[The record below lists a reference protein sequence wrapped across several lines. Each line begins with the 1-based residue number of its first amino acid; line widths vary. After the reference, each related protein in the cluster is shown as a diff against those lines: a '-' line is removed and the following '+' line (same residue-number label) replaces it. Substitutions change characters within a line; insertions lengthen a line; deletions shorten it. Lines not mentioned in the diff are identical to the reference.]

1 MDFMKM
7 AKEAMA
13 MRSKLGELDKSMKAL
28 IMDIEYKGIK
38 IKVNGKSEI
47 LSIELPQE
55 ALADKAKLEKDIL
68 IAVNDAVK
76 KAQVEMAKQAQSL
89 TKG

>member
-1 MDFMKM
+1 M

-13 MRSKLGELDKSMKAL
+13 MRSKLSELDKAMKTL
-28 IMDIEYKGIK
+28 IMDAEYKGIK

-55 ALADKAKLEKDIL
+55 SLADKAKLEKDIL

-76 KAQVEMAKQAQSL
+76 KAQLEMAKQAQALS
-89 TKG
+89 KG

>member
-13 MRSKLGELDKSMKAL
+13 MRGKLSELDKTMKAL
-28 IMDIEYKGIK
+28 IMDVEHKGIK

-47 LSIELPQE
+47 LSIELPDPLGE
-55 ALADKAKLEKDIL
+55 KEKLEKNIL
-68 IAVNDAVK
+68 AAVNEAVK
-76 KAQVEMAKQAQSL
+76 KAQAEMARQAQSL
-89 TKG
+89 ARA